1 MAKAISILAKIVMA
15 RKISTIA
22 MSVYSL
28 TLPTLSLLLNFA
40 QLGIPTTISK
50 LIAKRKYPTFKI
62 MQVSFFILLLI
73 DLIVGIIYLFFVPYI
88 ANSYLKNPLTT
99 LTLYG
104 IVLLIPLI
112 STTSLLKGYF
122 IGIDKVSVTSKCQI
136 SEEIVRLLFIV
147 IFIDFIS
154 KNNVSILSFFAMFS
168 SIVGEIASLIHMLL
182 IINIKKKKVIKRI
195 SIDNNYNTQI
205 ANKIIKLSIL
215 NTSTRLI
222 GSLIYFFE
230 PIIYTHL
237 MLKQNISSNE
247 LTLKYGIINSYVF
260 PLLLLPSFFSNC
272 ISLFLLPKLSKYIE
286 NKNYNKSFKTFV
298 FSSIVSVFI
307 GFFCLTF
314 IYIFPEFFTKLLYGE
329 VIGIEYIKKYSFLLV
344 VYFLQPII
352 HVALVAF
359 DKEKSLL
366 FESIICNSIKVVLFF
381 ILIPNFHIDG
391 MVIAILASIY
401 LSIIIH
407 IISIIKSFYF
417 LKTNDNLSS
426 T

>member
-1 MAKAISILAKIVMA
+1 MAKAISILAKIVIA

-112 STTSLLKGYF
+112 SITSLLKGYF

-168 SIVGEIASLIHMLL
+168 KNIFALGFSFFICGRQAKPIFLAGTPENSFNSFNCWFFNSSVINSLI
-182 IINIKKKKVIKRI
+182 
-195 SIDNNYNTQI
+195 TQ
-205 ANKIIKLSIL
+205 ALPKSIL
-215 NTSTRLI
+215 AKSISKSILLTSITFL
-222 GSLIYFFE
+222 
-230 PIIYTHL
+230 
-237 MLKQNISSNE
+237 
-247 LTLKYGIINSYVF
+247 NS
-260 PLLLLPSFFSNC
+260 
-272 ISLFLLPKLSKYIE
+272 IFLL
-286 NKNYNKSFKTFV
+286 NK
-298 FSSIVSVFI
+298 
-307 GFFCLTF
+307 
-314 IYIFPEFFTKLLYGE
+314 
-329 VIGIEYIKKYSFLLV
+329 
-344 VYFLQPII
+344 
-352 HVALVAF
+352 
-359 DKEKSLL
+359 
-366 FESIICNSIKVVLFF
+366 
-381 ILIPNFHIDG
+381 
-391 MVIAILASIY
+391 
-401 LSIIIH
+401 
-407 IISIIKSFYF
+407 
-417 LKTNDNLSS
+417 
-426 T
+426 

>member
-1 MAKAISILAKIVMA
+1 MAKAISILAKIVIA

-112 STTSLLKGYF
+112 SFTSLLKGYF

-182 IINIKKKKVIKRI
+182 VINIKKKKVIKRI
-195 SIDNNYNTQI
+195 SIDNNYNKQI

-286 NKNYNKSFKTFV
+286 NKNYNKSFKSFV

-314 IYIFPEFFTKLLYGE
+314 IYIFPGFFTKLLYGE

-366 FESIICNSIKVVLFF
+366 FESIICNSIKVILFF